1 MAAMQQQHA
10 SHLLLLLL
18 PVFLLLAA
26 GGVSARASSVIR
38 STCAAVAKSTPYP
51 YCVLTMSAN
60 PAAASATD
68 ARGLAAA
75 VADLTTANVTRTI
88 DVLNELI
95 RGLQGCVFTYQ
106 AMQGS
111 VAGALD
117 DLRAGRLHPASS
129 KLRAAS
135 WQPDYCDLDLL
146 QIINKDPII
155 DENNASHLLSGLASN
170 IAGLIA
176 AAPAPPPLPPR

>member
-1 MAAMQQQHA
+1 MASMHT
-10 SHLLLLLL
+10 SHLFL
-18 PVFLLLAA
+18 LLLAA
-26 GGVSARASSVIR
+26 GGASARTSSVIR
-38 STCAAVAKSTPYP
+38 SVPGSTCAAVAKSVVSTPYP
-51 YCVLTMSAN
+51 YCVLTLSAN

-75 VADLTTANVTRTI
+75 VADLTVANVTRTI

-95 RGLQGCVFTYQ
+95 RGLQGCVFAYQ

-117 DLRAGRLHPASS
+117 DLRAGRLRPAWSN
-129 KLRAAS
+129 LRAAS

-146 QIINKDPII
+146 QIINKDPIN
-155 DENNASHLLSGLASN
+155 DENNANHLLSGLASN

>member
-1 MAAMQQQHA
+1 M
-10 SHLLLLLL
+10 
-18 PVFLLLAA
+18 V
-26 GGVSARASSVIR
+26 
-38 STCAAVAKSTPYP
+38 STPYP
-51 YCVLTMSAN
+51 YCILTLSAN

-75 VADLTTANVTRTI
+75 VADLTVVNVTRTI
-88 DVLNELI
+88 DVLNDLI
-95 RGLQGCVFTYQ
+95 RGLQGCVVAYQ

-117 DLRAGRLHPASS
+117 DLRAGRLRPAWSN
-129 KLRAAS
+129 LRAAS

-146 QIINKDPII
+146 QIINKDPIN
-155 DENNASHLLSGLASN
+155 DENNANHLLSGLASN